1 MSVKLITTWDISA
14 EQEQDYFEFVVREF
28 IPGVQRMGFELSDAW
43 ATVYGTSPQIMVS
56 AMLPDVKEARQVLK
70 SAEWRDLNNNLQNY
84 VKNYKQKIVTARGGF
99 QF

>member
-1 MSVKLITTWDISA
+1 
-14 EQEQDYFEFVVREF
+14 
-28 IPGVQRMGFELSDAW
+28 
-43 ATVYGTSPQIMVS
+43 SPQIMVS

-70 SAEWRDLNNNLQNY
+70 STEWRDLNNNLQNY